1 MAVTILERPSGHILG
16 TEYDAQVADDTGA
29 VFAQYPV
36 ANPHGLVTG
45 DYVYIQSDIE
55 DYNGFWYV
63 EEKDANEFW
72 IKPYA
77 TGSRVAFIQS
87 TLNLAYTD
95 VTLTHGWSAVHLPI
109 TYRLSSDLYPT
120 NSVDT
125 TRNVNSV
132 QDAYGFTVL
141 QLSGSLGTVHTY
153 DFVKLTLPNNTELSK
168 VYQIVEFISPTVMII
183 NLEYDSAN
191 DFTSATA
198 LKHYNNYN
206 ILVRVYAGINASHQ
220 WTAQKP
226 YELAATLQY
235 IPDENN
241 DAFFSINE
249 LLKSYIET
257 RNNLTL
263 GTLPNNI
270 DFWTNFYI
278 EVAESYDDSDGYV
291 FGTYTSS
298 FTSDQSNFEG
308 TAVNAKLAFKNIY
321 SGYLSEY
328 LMTNSSAKF
337 LTLFTI
343 PVLFSCGTNTPD
355 CYQDISFLVPNGY
368 VAETLKKE
376 FYANGNGPVTVN
388 ETIAEE
394 SGVIRIPLEADCDYD
409 RVDITLLGGAQLL
422 DEPNF
427 AATGDWLQTA
437 TADADWTISGGMA
450 SVEIGGAI
458 IPIESEYLYQT
469 LSGVAGDFNI
479 KANLSTTDGVGADDW
494 QVEVYVIFFNGGTG
508 GSTVKSQLL
517 GTLKASAV
525 GNIPTISYDATVNV
539 PGAFDTI
546 AVYAFISALPED
558 GTVTVHLLD
567 VEVYIA
573 DDEISETK
581 QFLIDC
587 NCANQEI
594 RLTWLN
600 NLANFEYWDFTAKAD
615 HIVEIQE
622 AMVTKKNILPTWP
635 KSYGAD
641 ADTIRK
647 QTLRVSNK
655 AYTVRSQLITADQ
668 IDALSYIKSSIL
680 IQIINSRT
688 DRRTVTVDADS
699 FIIRKDGDKTHE
711 IAFNISFTDDIP
723 AQTT

>member
-16 TEYDAQVADDTGA
+16 TEYDAQVADDSGA

-63 EEKDANEFW
+63 EEKDPNEFW

-132 QDAYGFTVL
+132 QDANGYTVL
-141 QLSGSLGTVHTY
+141 QLSGSLGSGVNSY
-153 DFVKLTLPNNTELSK
+153 DFVKLTLPNDTELSK
-168 VYQIVEFISPTVMII
+168 VYQIVEFISPTVVLI
-183 NLEYDSAN
+183 NLEYDTVN
-191 DFTSATA
+191 NFTGATA

-206 ILVRVYAGINASHQ
+206 IIVRVYAGINASHQ

-226 YELAATLQY
+226 YELAATLLY
-235 IPDENN
+235 IPDDNN
-241 DAFFSINE
+241 EAFFSINE

-257 RNNLTL
+257 RNNLLL

-298 FTSDQSNFEG
+298 YYNDQSNFEG

-328 LMTNSSAKF
+328 LMTNNTAKF

-343 PVLFSCGTNTPD
+343 PVLFSCGTDTPD
-355 CYQDISFLVPNGY
+355 CYQDISFLNPYDGVQLIFREKY
-368 VAETLKKE
+368 YL
-376 FYANGNGPVTVN
+376 NGNLGTTNDISLGTPDK
-388 ETIAEE
+388 
-394 SGVIRIPLEADCDYD
+394 GVIRASMSEADCDYD
-409 RVDITLLGGAQLL
+409 RVDVSVLVKTDDFASGINRFVAGQTVHDIDIFIAAGQSVLGVFRYSTDATIISGVTAGDSVSWTVQYINEDGSLTAVDNNSRTTVGSTTSTNVSFPTPTKNVVGVRVTLTIVDA
-422 DEPNF
+422 P
-427 AATGDWLQTA
+427 ATGL
-437 TADADWTISGGMA
+437 DAA
-450 SVEIGGAI
+450 
-458 IPIESEYLYQT
+458 
-469 LSGVAGDFNI
+469 
-479 KANLSTTDGVGADDW
+479 
-494 QVEVYVIFFNGGTG
+494 
-508 GSTVKSQLL
+508 
-517 GTLKASAV
+517 
-525 GNIPTISYDATVNV
+525 
-539 PGAFDTI
+539 
-546 AVYAFISALPED
+546 
-558 GTVTVHLLD
+558 VTVSWELLSD
-567 VEVYIA
+567 LESV
-573 DDEISETK
+573 ISETK
-581 QFLIDC
+581 EFKIDC
-587 NCANQEI
+587 GCSTQEI

-600 NLANFEYWDFTAKAD
+600 NLGGFDYWTFTAKAD
-615 HIVEIQE
+615 DIVEIQE
-622 AMVTKKNILPTWP
+622 AMTTKKNILPTWP

-641 ADTIRK
+641 ADTIKK
-647 QTLRVSNK
+647 QTLRISNK
-655 AYTVRSQLITADQ
+655 AYTVRSQFLTEDQ
-668 IDALSYIKSSIL
+668 LNAISFLESSIL
-680 IQIINSRT
+680 VQIINSRN
-688 DRRTVTVDADS
+688 DRRTVLVGTDS
-699 FIIRKDGDKTHE
+699 FIKRKDGDKTHE
-711 IAFNISFTDDIP
+711 IAFNISFTDDI
-723 AQTT
+723 AVQTT